1 MKKILAIVL
10 SAMMVFCMMPGMAFA
25 AAVNIDSATI
35 SFDKSPAKYEYT
47 GSAIEPNVTVTLS
60 GQTLVKGRDYK
71 VEYSSNTAVG
81 VTAAVTVTGL
91 GSGTGESGSGYTG
104 TKTVNFEI
112 IAKDINDVVLTH
124 PAAFTEGTP
133 ISNLKLDLKNG
144 TTKLVEGTDFDIA
157 AEKQGQTAVIKGP
170 QNVVITGKGNYKGT
184 RIVRIEGGTDISSY
198 VIDPIPAVTYDG
210 TAKRPPVV
218 VRPAVGA
225 SALSPSYYDVTY
237 LGNVDALGNAKVII
251 TGKNGYAG
259 RKEALFTINPKS
271 INYVT
276 VSAIENQS
284 IGSTPEPDVYD
295 GGKKLKKGID
305 YSLSYSGYEYIGT
318 ATVHITG
325 MGNYTGAVSKTY
337 QVKDA
342 ISSYF
347 VTVLKNAFD
356 YTGTAIT
363 PEVTV
368 KGPDKTYVL
377 NRDYKIIGGGQTK
390 AGTYKFELV
399 GMGNYGGVFYTGEY
413 TINKKTI
420 TAVNTTLTLSS
431 DVAFYDGKPK
441 EPVVTVRCDGKVL
454 TKDVDYTVS
463 YYNNTNIGTATVFI
477 SGMGSYYGSLN
488 KTFRIAGKDLSS
500 LTASLSQT
508 SYNYTGTEHKPTVTI
523 YDGTKKLVVGTDY
536 TVSYKDNRN
545 SGTATV
551 TITGQ
556 GNYAGTKTLTFTI
569 VGKTQLLTTERSYY
583 TKYLTSS
590 AFNLGAE
597 TDGDGVIAYESSDK
611 SVATVS
617 ATGTVTIHGTGVA
630 YITVKTTKDVK
641 YNPTSKTVKITV
653 KPKKPVMELSSP
665 NSGEIKVKFTK
676 VKGATKYQVK
686 YGRKGS
692 YKYKYVTHKENQ
704 FPKTSVTIKKL
715 QPGTNY
721 YVKVRAYKTLSDGTK
736 VYGNWTTLT
745 KVRTN

>member
-1 MKKILAIVL
+1 
-10 SAMMVFCMMPGMAFA
+10 
-25 AAVNIDSATI
+25 
-35 SFDKSPAKYEYT
+35 
-47 GSAIEPNVTVTLS
+47 
-60 GQTLVKGRDYK
+60 
-71 VEYSSNTAVG
+71 
-81 VTAAVTVTGL
+81 
-91 GSGTGESGSGYTG
+91 
-104 TKTVNFEI
+104 
-112 IAKDINDVVLTH
+112 
-124 PAAFTEGTP
+124 
-133 ISNLKLDLKNG
+133 
-144 TTKLVEGTDFDIA
+144 
-157 AEKQGQTAVIKGP
+157 
-170 QNVVITGKGNYKGT
+170 
-184 RIVRIEGGTDISSY
+184 
-198 VIDPIPAVTYDG
+198 
-210 TAKRPPVV
+210 
-218 VRPAVGA
+218 
-225 SALSPSYYDVTY
+225 
-237 LGNVDALGNAKVII
+237 
-251 TGKNGYAG
+251 
-259 RKEALFTINPKS
+259 
-271 INYVT
+271 
-276 VSAIENQS
+276 
-284 IGSTPEPDVYD
+284 
-295 GGKKLKKGID
+295 
-305 YSLSYSGYEYIGT
+305 
-318 ATVHITG
+318 
-325 MGNYTGAVSKTY
+325 MGNYTGSVSRTY

-686 YGRKGS
+686 
-692 YKYKYVTHKENQ
+692 
-704 FPKTSVTIKKL
+704 
-715 QPGTNY
+715 
-721 YVKVRAYKTLSDGTK
+721 
-736 VYGNWTTLT
+736 
-745 KVRTN
+745 